1 MSSPYALYQCT
12 QTYGDALLQFQIS
25 DLLSERFDHLHTG
38 GITVRHAFCPI
49 QAVYRVSD
57 NVLSPFSDD
66 LALTLKD
73 MRSWLVRN
81 TTLARLATLYGLQ
94 KDLRVSKTN
103 KSAESV
109 MQSFDMAA
117 NIFEAVSWAVRKEH
131 GVEVA
136 AQWLHALFG
145 PLADL
150 VYQDLGGRHQFKA
163 IGPKT

>member
-1 MSSPYALYQCT
+1 MN
-12 QTYGDALLQFQIS
+12 LL
-25 DLLSERFDHLHTG
+25 
-38 GITVRHAFCPI
+38 
-49 QAVYRVSD
+49 
-57 NVLSPFSDD
+57 NVLQ
-66 LALTLKD
+66 A

-94 KDLRVSKTN
+94 RELRVSSTN
-103 KSAESV
+103 KSARSV

-136 AQWLHALFG
+136 AEWLKALFG

-150 VYQDLGGRHQFKA
+150 VYQDLGGRNKFKE
-163 IGPKT
+163 